1 MIIKVQDVL
10 YVSFDFNEID
20 DNIIVSYDKNNNTL
34 FQTDFYEIE
43 KFYNLTSEKF
53 IKKTDKSIHLLTKI
67 SKDSSLYNLVSFLDN
82 KIELLNKNNNKINKM
97 LKTNNN
103 DIYIK
108 FKLSKDKKPLFLM
121 MKN

>member
-53 IKKTDKSIHLLTKI
+53 IKKKLIR
-67 SKDSSLYNLVSFLDN
+67 VF
-82 KIELLNKNNNKINKM
+82 
-97 LKTNNN
+97 
-103 DIYIK
+103 IY
-108 FKLSKDKKPLFLM
+108 
-121 MKN
+121 

>member
-43 KFYNLTSEKF
+43 KFYNLT
-53 IKKTDKSIHLLTKI
+53 
-67 SKDSSLYNLVSFLDN
+67 
-82 KIELLNKNNNKINKM
+82 
-97 LKTNNN
+97 
-103 DIYIK
+103 
-108 FKLSKDKKPLFLM
+108 FLM
-121 MKN
+121 TRGISNLQRRIHFNSKSHFLY

>member
-34 FQTDFYEIE
+34 FQSDFYEIE

-53 IKKTDKSIHLLTKI
+53 I
-67 SKDSSLYNLVSFLDN
+67 
-82 KIELLNKNNNKINKM
+82 
-97 LKTNNN
+97 
-103 DIYIK
+103 
-108 FKLSKDKKPLFLM
+108 
-121 MKN
+121 